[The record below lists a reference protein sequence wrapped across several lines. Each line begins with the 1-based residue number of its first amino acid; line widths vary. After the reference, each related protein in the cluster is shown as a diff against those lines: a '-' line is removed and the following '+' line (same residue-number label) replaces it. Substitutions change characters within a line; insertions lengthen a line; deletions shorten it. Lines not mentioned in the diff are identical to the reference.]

1 MIPSD
6 EVLKRIQAHY
16 IESVAQAEDEYVHD
30 ELKDEE
36 SLTEALGA
44 AYVSLDETIEG
55 VDYACHLVAD
65 YRKLHKRKK
74 GAADAGRHRGIFQIE
89 LMDDSRSVQY
99 RFGLLFHAKVQ
110 WRGRDADLLA
120 QSRRLNG
127 NFRRAIVMD
136 YSAEGYTAAS
146 AAHVIAADGDR
157 RRMRNRVRKL
167 SQMLAIE
174 FVHGRMG
181 ILNLFWDADKERLH
195 DPLEPSD
202 PLPIE
207 HVFSIRCCN
216 YPETRDF

>member
-1 MIPSD
+1 VPPKSISAVIPSD
-6 EVLKRIQAHY
+6 EVLRRIQAHY
-16 IESVAQAEDEYVHD
+16 IESVAKAEDDYVH
-30 ELKDEE
+30 KDEE

-44 AYVSLDETIEG
+44 AYTGLDETIEG
-55 VDYACHLVAD
+55 ADWACHLVAD

-74 GAADAGRHRGIFQIE
+74 GAPDVGRHRGIFQIE
-89 LMDDSRSVQY
+89 LMDDPRSVQY

-146 AAHVIAADGDR
+146 ATHVIAADGDR

-181 ILNLFWDADKERLH
+181 ILNLYWDANKERLH
-195 DPLEPSD
+195 DPLEQAD

-207 HVFSIRCCN
+207 HVFSIRCWK
-216 YPETRDF
+216 EF